1 MNINSILLTA
11 QFATLIVDIGID
23 FVFRLEVEDG
33 PPSASAIPEGDI
45 PPGGVDNLLADD
57 DGAMALVPDL
67 LVGVCYNFP
76 LRNAE
81 LLTLTTWTGYIPMS
95 YIPPTVLY

>member
-1 MNINSILLTA
+1 M
-11 QFATLIVDIGID
+11 
-23 FVFRLEVEDG
+23 EDG

-45 PPGGVDNLLADD
+45 PPGGVVNLLADD
-57 DGAMALVPDL
+57 DGTMVLVPDL

-81 LLTLTTWTGYIPMS
+81 LLNC
-95 YIPPTVLY
+95 